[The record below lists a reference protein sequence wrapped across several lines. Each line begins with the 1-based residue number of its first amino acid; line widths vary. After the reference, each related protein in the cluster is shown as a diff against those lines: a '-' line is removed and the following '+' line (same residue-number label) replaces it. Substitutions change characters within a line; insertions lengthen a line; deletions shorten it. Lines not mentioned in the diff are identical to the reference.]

1 VVRSITLSGVPTS
14 PARGHRYVLTGKV
27 GPTQLGERVNVQTLR
42 PGGTWRTVSYAFTD
56 RYGVV
61 RPGLTFTQGV
71 TYVRLVAAGNA
82 SYATGVSRT
91 ATAIIR

>member
-1 VVRSITLSGVPTS
+1 
-14 PARGHRYVLTGKV
+14 
-27 GPTQLGERVNVQTLR
+27 
-42 PGGTWRTVSYAFTD
+42 VSYAFTD